1 MKSKAIKWLDGQVT
15 DDMSKGDYDI
25 VQYLKKLVRADKAE
39 DVEKPFQVDWRPYF
53 EKLWKL
59 YPRKVAKQNAVK
71 QFEKKVR
78 GLSEE
83 EVRAVSSVVYAKLK
97 KRMAYWEENETE
109 EKYIP
114 HFASFLNAEIE
125 NSKHYKGR

>member
-1 MKSKAIKWLDGQVT
+1 MKSKAMKWLDGQVT
-15 DDMSKGDYDI
+15 DDMNKGDYDV
-25 VQYLKKLVRADKAE
+25 VQYLKKLVRADKPEKA
-39 DVEKPFQVDWRPYF
+39 EKPDEFDWRPYF
-53 EKLWKL
+53 ERLWKL
-59 YPRKVAKQNAVK
+59 YPRKVAKQNAIR

-83 EVRAVSSVVYAKLK
+83 EVKAVSSVVYAKLK

-114 HFASFLNAEIE
+114 HFASFLNAEIA

>member
-25 VQYLKKLVRADKAE
+25 VQYLKGLVRADKA
-39 DVEKPFQVDWRPYF
+39 DSDEKPVQADWRPYF
-53 EKLWKL
+53 DKLWKL

-78 GLSEE
+78 GLPEE
-83 EVRAVSSVVYAKLK
+83 EVKAVATAVYAKLK
-97 KRMAYWEENETE
+97 KRMAFWQENETDE
-109 EKYIP
+109 CYIP
-114 HFASFLNAEIE
+114 HFASFLNAEIA